1 MEKKTFLLALALFFI
16 LVIFIMSKKNTT
28 KKNTKKKRTKKTSK
42 SVKQKNIKNKPLT
55 QCSIDPLTGFHR
67 NGYCTTDDNDSGTHT
82 VCAQVTDEFLNYSKS
97 KGNDLIKKRG
107 SFPGLSDGNFWCL
120 CAMRW
125 KEAYEHDPKIAP
137 LIDLDATN
145 KKTLE
150 YIDNDILEKYK
161 Y

>member
-1 MEKKTFLLALALFFI
+1 MEKKTFLLILALFFI
-16 LVIFIMSKKNTT
+16 LVIVIMS

-107 SFPGLSDGNFWCL
+107 SFPGLSDGDFWCL

-125 KEAYEHDPKIAP
+125 KEAYEHEPKIAP

>member
-1 MEKKTFLLALALFFI
+1 METKTLLFFI
-16 LVIFIMSKKNTT
+16 IIVIFIMSKNR
-28 KKNTKKKRTKKTSK
+28 TKKKENFKNKKRSKKTSR
-42 SVKQKNIKNKPLT
+42 SVKQKNIKNQALT
-55 QCSIDPLTGFHR
+55 ECSIDPLTGFHR
-67 NGYCTTDDNDSGTHT
+67 NGYCTTDDNDHGTHT
-82 VCAQVTDEFLNYSKS
+82 VCGQVTDDFLKYSKS
-97 KGNDLIKKRG
+97 KGNDLITKRG

-125 KEAYEHDPKIAP
+125 KEAYDHDPKIAP

-150 YIDNDILEKYK
+150 YIDNAILEKYK